1 MSHEPPK
8 SAIDEF
14 KGKQGLTRLINALGY
29 SKDGLAAA
37 WKNEA
42 AFREE
47 VLLAAVAFPLAFY
60 LGQTGIERAL
70 LAGSILF
77 ILIVEI
83 LNSAVEAVV
92 DKASP
97 EKHELAKRA
106 KDMGSAAVLLQ
117 IHADRNGS
125 KSAGSVFPRM
135 RNIKTDLRMPRQ
147 VRFSVRIP
155 FDRYLFSIQPIL
167 FLHSHPEQLP
177 SALREFPFQLFFF
190 ALRLCNFFQ
199 INYRLL
205 HPASPS
211 S

>member
-1 MSHEPPK
+1 MSGFE
-8 SAIDEF
+8 EF

-29 SKDGLAAA
+29 SRDGLAAA

-47 VLLAAVAFPLAFY
+47 VLLAAVTLPLAFY

-106 KDMGSAAVLLQ
+106 KDMGSAAVLL
-117 IHADRNGS
+117 S
-125 KSAGSVFPRM
+125 
-135 RNIKTDLRMPRQ
+135 
-147 VRFSVRIP
+147 
-155 FDRYLFSIQPIL
+155 
-167 FLHSHPEQLP
+167 
-177 SALREFPFQLFFF
+177 
-190 ALRLCNFFQ
+190 
-199 INYRLL
+199 LL
-205 HPASPS
+205 NAAVIWACVLWR
-211 S
+211 

>member
-8 SAIDEF
+8 SASDEF

-106 KDMGSAAVLLQ
+106 KDMGSAAVLL
-117 IHADRNGS
+117 S
-125 KSAGSVFPRM
+125 
-135 RNIKTDLRMPRQ
+135 
-147 VRFSVRIP
+147 
-155 FDRYLFSIQPIL
+155 
-167 FLHSHPEQLP
+167 
-177 SALREFPFQLFFF
+177 
-190 ALRLCNFFQ
+190 
-199 INYRLL
+199 LL
-205 HPASPS
+205 NAAVIWACVLWR
-211 S
+211 

>member
-1 MSHEPPK
+1 
-8 SAIDEF
+8 EF

-106 KDMGSAAVLLQ
+106 KDMGSAAVLL
-117 IHADRNGS
+117 S
-125 KSAGSVFPRM
+125 
-135 RNIKTDLRMPRQ
+135 
-147 VRFSVRIP
+147 
-155 FDRYLFSIQPIL
+155 
-167 FLHSHPEQLP
+167 
-177 SALREFPFQLFFF
+177 
-190 ALRLCNFFQ
+190 
-199 INYRLL
+199 LL
-205 HPASPS
+205 NAAVIWACVLWR
-211 S
+211 

>member
-47 VLLAAVAFPLAFY
+47 VLLAAVAFPLALY

-106 KDMGSAAVLLQ
+106 KDMGSAAVLL
-117 IHADRNGS
+117 S
-125 KSAGSVFPRM
+125 
-135 RNIKTDLRMPRQ
+135 
-147 VRFSVRIP
+147 
-155 FDRYLFSIQPIL
+155 
-167 FLHSHPEQLP
+167 
-177 SALREFPFQLFFF
+177 
-190 ALRLCNFFQ
+190 
-199 INYRLL
+199 LL
-205 HPASPS
+205 NAAVIWACVLWR
-211 S
+211 